1 MRIKGR
7 GHMSN
12 YNWVEIGEKIQNLF
26 AEDTVD
32 FNEESTYC
40 LMRRYNPELPFSFE
54 RYIRLYKEDKGLK
67 FVERREILGSIFM
80 DLDVEKRL
88 EMVNFI
94 LYYFH
99 KRKINRRRVNE
110 LEDYLDLNR

>member
-1 MRIKGR
+1 
-7 GHMSN
+7 MSN
-12 YNWVEIGEKIQNLF
+12 YNWVEVMEKMQTLF
-26 AEDTVD
+26 VEDTVD

-54 RYIRLYKEDKGLK
+54 RYIKLYKSDKGVK
-67 FVERREILGSIFM
+67 FAERKQILNDVFM
-80 DLDVEKRL
+80 DLDVDKRL
-88 EMVNFI
+88 ELVNFI

-99 KRKINRRRVNE
+99 KRKLNRRRVNE

>member
-1 MRIKGR
+1 
-7 GHMSN
+7 MSN
-12 YNWVEIGEKIQNLF
+12 YNWVEIGERVQNLF
-26 AEDTVD
+26 SEDTID

-54 RYIRLYKEDKGLK
+54 RYIKLYKEDRGLK
-67 FVERREILGSIFM
+67 FIERRTILGDIFM
-80 DLDVEKRL
+80 NLEVEKRL
-88 EMVNFI
+88 ELINFA

-99 KRKINRRRVNE
+99 KRKLNRRLVKD

>member
-1 MRIKGR
+1 
-7 GHMSN
+7 MSN
-12 YNWVEIGEKIQNLF
+12 YNWVEVMEKMQKLF
-26 AEDTVD
+26 IEDTVD

-54 RYIRLYKEDKGLK
+54 RYIKLYKDDKGVR
-67 FVERREILGSIFM
+67 FVERKQILHDVFM
-80 DLDVEKRL
+80 DLDVDKRL
-88 EMVNFI
+88 ELVNFI

-99 KRKINRRRVNE
+99 KRKLNRRRVNE